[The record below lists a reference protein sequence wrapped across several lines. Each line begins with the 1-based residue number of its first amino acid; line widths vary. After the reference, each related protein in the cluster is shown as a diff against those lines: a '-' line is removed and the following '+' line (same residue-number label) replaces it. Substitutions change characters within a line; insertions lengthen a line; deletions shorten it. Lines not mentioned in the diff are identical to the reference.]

1 MGDHATLPALVAGW
15 TDPITL
21 VHSYYDA
28 INRQE
33 YERAYNYW
41 ENLGTPNGVTADFAR
56 FVQGYAN
63 TKAVAVTT
71 GTVMSDAGAGNVYFA
86 VPVVL
91 TASHT
96 DGSTRQFYG
105 CYLLHQSN
113 VDTGNTVP
121 PYPIGLR
128 AARIMAAP
136 ASTSPATLLNQ
147 ASTLV
152 QTGQCTQ

>member
-1 MGDHATLPALVAGW
+1 
-15 TDPITL
+15 
-21 VHSYYDA
+21 
-28 INRQE
+28 NRQE
-33 YERAYNYW
+33 FQRAYSYW
-41 ENLGTPNGVTADFAR
+41 ENRGTPNGVTADFTD

-63 TKAVAVTT
+63 TRAVAVTT
-71 GTVMSDAGAGNVYFA
+71 GTIMSDAGAGNVYFA

-121 PYPIGLR
+121 PYPIALR
-128 AARIMAAP
+128 AAHIMAAP

-152 QTGQCTQ
+152 QTGQCIQ